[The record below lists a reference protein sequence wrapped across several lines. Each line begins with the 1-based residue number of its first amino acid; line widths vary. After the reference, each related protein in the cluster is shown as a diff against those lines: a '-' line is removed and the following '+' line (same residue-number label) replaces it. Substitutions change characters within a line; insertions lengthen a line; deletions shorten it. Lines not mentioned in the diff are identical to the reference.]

1 MSVNSNLSTFQM
13 RQLLG
18 FAALI
23 CMVLL
28 TGCRNDTARTPSTG
42 TIRIGVLY
50 PFSGPDAATGE
61 DLKAG
66 LDLAVEI
73 INHSHEM
80 SLPLARDAG
89 LPGQAGRGIELV
101 FRNTESDPAVA
112 ARELKSLVSS
122 GRGIVAVM
130 GCYHSSVTAA
140 ASEQA
145 EMQQIPFLNPESTSP
160 LLVQRGLKWFFRT
173 TPDDMTFSRNFFE
186 LLNDMRTKGLLDS
199 SRPLVLVYENDLWG
213 TSVAQAQQR
222 LAWQQGYRIA
232 LEVPYAVSAGDFQP
246 ELERI
251 ASVMPAVILQA
262 SYTRDALEF
271 VKGYRSAP
279 RQPIAILGMDSGF
292 ISPRF
297 ISTLGADAES
307 VLSREVWA
315 LDLSEKKPLV
325 NVVNNL
331 FRERYQRDMTGNSAR
346 SFTGLIVLSEAINRA
361 KGLTPHAVR
370 DALAQTHI
378 ASDQLIMPWDG
389 IRFDPVTGQNT
400 LGKGIIVQVQQGR
413 YVTVWPDSLAVRPP
427 IWTHASSLKE
437 K

>member
-1 MSVNSNLSTFQM
+1 
-13 RQLLG
+13 
-18 FAALI
+18 
-23 CMVLL
+23 MVLL
-28 TGCRNDTARTPSTG
+28 TGCRNDTARTPSTR

-145 EMQQIPFLNPESTSP
+145 EMQQIPFLNSESTSP

-199 SRPLVLVYENDLWG
+199 SRPLVLVY
-213 TSVAQAQQR
+213 S
-222 LAWQQGYRIA
+222 
-232 LEVPYAVSAGDFQP
+232 
-246 ELERI
+246 
-251 ASVMPAVILQA
+251 ASV
-262 SYTRDALEF
+262 YRDDADRVLNE
-271 VKGYRSAP
+271 VAERVSQSMYLHVEMSRNSLWLLGLMVDPERS
-279 RQPIAILGMDSGF
+279 D
-292 ISPRF
+292 
-297 ISTLGADAES
+297 
-307 VLSREVWA
+307 
-315 LDLSEKKPLV
+315 
-325 NVVNNL
+325 L
-331 FRERYQRDMTGNSAR
+331 FRERRTLGGEVGTGDVKVSSFSRFPQMPLFVPVFGRLNQVAGVICADMNISRIWRLVSKSYTGKNIDAYIVDRTGILIAFDDLSA
-346 SFTGLIVLSEAINRA
+346 VLDRKNLKDVSGVKRFLS
-361 KGLTPHAVR
+361 GV
-370 DALAQTHI
+370 
-378 ASDQLIMPWDG
+378 SDSSAYTG
-389 IRFDPVTGQNT
+389 IRGTQVKGVVRVSAPV
-400 LGKGIIVQVQQGR
+400 
-413 YVTVWPDSLAVRPP
+413 
-427 IWTHASSLKE
+427 
-437 K
+437 